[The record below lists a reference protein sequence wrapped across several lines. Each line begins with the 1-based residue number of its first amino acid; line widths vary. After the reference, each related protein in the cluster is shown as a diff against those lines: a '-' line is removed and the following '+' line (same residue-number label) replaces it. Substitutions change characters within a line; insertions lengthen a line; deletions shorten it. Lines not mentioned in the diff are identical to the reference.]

1 MVQNYGD
8 GASEATTLRYYR
20 STDET
25 ITSSDTSEGTDAVP
39 GLAVSESSGQFV
51 DLTAPSSPG
60 TYYYGA
66 CVDAVPNESDTTNN
80 CASVWVRVSEPE
92 QRAPSVQVG
101 VEDDKEWAPVG
112 DTVDL
117 SARVLDEEGEEGAGS
132 TVT

>member
-1 MVQNYGD
+1 M
-8 GASEATTLRYYR
+8 
-20 STDET
+20 
-25 ITSSDTSEGTDAVP
+25 
-39 GLAVSESSGQFV
+39 

-80 CASVWVRVSEPE
+80 CASVPVTVSEPE
-92 QRAPSVQVG
+92 QRAPSVKIG

-117 SARVLDEEGEEGAGS
+117 SARVLDDEGEEVAGTS
-132 TVT
+132 QDDDSLRSHRHDQPRPHGLWSLDNSRSP